1 MAKMA
6 DQIYIRSCG
15 ESLQDSMLVNFIKLP
30 YKIKFRN

>member
-15 ESLQDSMLVNFIKLP
+15 ESLQDSMLVNFMSYRCFWI
-30 YKIKFRN
+30 